1 MPSPAPITASSI
13 ANIISI
19 VKKQQGGSK
28 FFILYSSLFTFFRTF
43 VPNLESSLEDFE
55 QLSFISH

>member
-1 MPSPAPITASSI
+1 MPSPAPITANLI
-13 ANIISI
+13 VNIISI

-28 FFILYSSLFTFFRTF
+28 FFILYYSLFTFFRTF
-43 VPNLESSLEDFE
+43 VPNSESSKEDFE